1 MSSTTEPEA
10 SGGASLKVH
19 SALLPLRGQEMRVEL
34 DKKTLFALASD
45 TRVEI
50 LRTLIPMRRT
60 VSQLSEAL
68 DIDKAAIHRHLKKME
83 EGGLVRRYEDH
94 GFVYYGL
101 TWKARDL
108 MSPGENTRIVILF
121 SASWILTLAVVF
133 LLAFALMGGVNGT
146 LVPKST
152 DHSSYGNQSSARE
165 SEQFFSLGPASPL
178 WIAAACIVAAASFIL
193 ARQAYIGVRKP
204 RQKRSPNEAVAGQV

>member
-1 MSSTTEPEA
+1 MSSSAEPEA
-10 SGGASLKVH
+10 SGGASLKLH
-19 SALLPLRGQEMRVEL
+19 GALLPLREPKMRVEL

-50 LRTLIPMRRT
+50 LRAMVPMRRT
-60 VSQLSEAL
+60 VTQLSEAL

-121 SASWILTLAVVF
+121 SASWMLSIAVVF
-133 LLAFALMGGVNGT
+133 LIALALMGGSVSNNMI
-146 LVPKST
+146 PKGP
-152 DHSSYGNQSSARE
+152 SSYGNATPAQG
-165 SEQFFSLGPASPL
+165 SEQFFNLGPTSPL
-178 WIAAACIVAAASFIL
+178 WFIGAFIVAVVAFIL
-193 ARQAYIGVRKP
+193 ARQAYIRVRKP
-204 RQKRSPNEAVAGQV
+204 RQKRSSNETVPGQD